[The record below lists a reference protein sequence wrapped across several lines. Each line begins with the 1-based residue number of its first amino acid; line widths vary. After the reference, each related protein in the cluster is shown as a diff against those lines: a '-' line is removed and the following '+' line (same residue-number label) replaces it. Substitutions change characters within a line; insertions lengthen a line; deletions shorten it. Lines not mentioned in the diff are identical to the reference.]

1 MSSYSRPQQYADFKA
16 AAKARH
22 YKLHSPSS
30 MESQRHVDL
39 IMSGLGA
46 QDTVVTRSLDIKSLG
61 PKSNGV
67 WHWIEFK
74 NPNGK
79 TGWLYEI
86 ADFIVFECKKD
97 FVMVARKNLIH
108 WINSSVKIRHDLP
121 AVKNSWEAKYRLFS
135 RKNKKECITQIHK
148 NDLLQIPNTQIWK
161 K

>member
-1 MSSYSRPQQYADFKA
+1 MSSYPRSQQYAGFKA

-22 YKLHSPSS
+22 YKVHSPST
-30 MESQRHVDL
+30 MEVRRHVDL
-39 IMSGLGA
+39 VMSGVGA
-46 QDTVVTRSLDIKSLG
+46 NDTVATRRLDIKNLG
-61 PKSNGV
+61 SKSNGV

-74 NPNGK
+74 SPHGK

-86 ADFIVFECKKD
+86 SDFIVFECKKD
-97 FVMVARKNLIH
+97 FLIVSRKSLIH
-108 WINSSVKIRHDLP
+108 WINSSAKIRHDLP

-135 RKNKKECITQIHK
+135 RENKKESITQIHK